1 MTSLMQ
7 LPFQLSD
14 VRMVCID
21 GNKVRFV
28 LSDGHFEVVLDS
40 RHPAYQK
47 LPAQQSVTN
56 RPAPNH
62 TLFDDGIFGI

>member
-1 MTSLMQ
+1 
-7 LPFQLSD
+7 
-14 VRMVCID
+14 MVCID